1 MFFVVSHL
9 KGTLFGNMFFWWGQ
23 IFGITSV
30 LYSYT
35 YDYVSFLYQLITSS
49 PASSPAHQLTS
60 SQPAHQLTSSS
71 PAHHQ
76 LTSLPAYQQQR
87 KKGGGRKEAIKVN
100 IIIVIVRKQ
109 QKASMLDH
117 AHARQTS

>member
-49 PASSPAHQLTS
+49 PASSPAHQLTAS
-60 SQPAHQLTSSS
+60 SPAHQLITSSS
-71 PAHHQ
+71 PAYQ
-76 LTSLPAYQQQR
+76 LTSLPAAAKKRRR
-87 KKGGGRKEAIKVN
+87 KKRGDKGQYYYCYCEKTTE
-100 IIIVIVRKQ
+100 
-109 QKASMLDH
+109 S
-117 AHARQTS
+117 